1 LDLNNRV
8 LVDKRIERRHH
19 PMPSTD
25 GFNSDDPLPL
35 LLAELKQQDID
46 IGKAWDRAIL
56 TASILGATA
65 TAIFVGILWVGNPA
79 TTLFADK
86 SALQPSTGSAPT
98 IQSTTDA
105 QASTAA
111 QALPPTAEDATT
123 RDETAAATQPAD
135 QKQTENSEP
144 SEALL
149 ALDNDAQA
157 LVVPVQPV
165 QDALGQVAQNA
176 PALVTANAQA
186 PLRPMQDRHVR
197 PAYRAR
203 AEIRPVQNP
212 RKKVRQQPDMAG
224 DFVDGRCGLRD
235 EPPCPPRT
243 RPALLKFDAHRSVAA
258 PARASP
264 AAGLP

>member
-1 LDLNNRV
+1 
-8 LVDKRIERRHH
+8 
-19 PMPSTD
+19 MPSTD

-86 SALQPSTGSAPT
+86 SAPQPSTGSTPT
-98 IQSTTDA
+98 IQSSADA
-105 QASTAA
+105 QASTIA
-111 QALPPTAEDATT
+111 QALPPTAKDATA
-123 RDETAAATQPAD
+123 RNEMAAATQPAD

-144 SEALL
+144 PSEALL
-149 ALDNDAQA
+149 ALDNGAQA
-157 LVVPVQPV
+157 RVVPVQPV
-165 QDALGQVAQNA
+165 QDAPEQVAQNA
-176 PALVTANAQA
+176 PALVTANAQT
-186 PLRPMQDRHVR
+186 PLRPMQKDRHVR

-235 EPPCPPRT
+235 EPPCR
-243 RPALLKFDAHRSVAA
+243 
-258 PARASP
+258 
-264 AAGLP
+264 

>member
-1 LDLNNRV
+1 
-8 LVDKRIERRHH
+8 
-19 PMPSTD
+19 MPSTD
-25 GFNSDDPLPL
+25 GFNLDDPLPL
-35 LLAELKQQDID
+35 LLAELRQQDID

-86 SALQPSTGSAPT
+86 SALQPSTGSTP
-98 IQSTTDA
+98 TDA
-105 QASTAA
+105 QASAAA
-111 QALPPTAEDATT
+111 QALPPTAKDATT
-123 RDETAAATQPAD
+123 RNEMAAATQPSD

-144 SEALL
+144 PSEALL
-149 ALDNDAQA
+149 ALDDDAQA
-157 LVVPVQPV
+157 RVVPVQPV

-186 PLRPMQDRHVR
+186 PLRPMQKDRHVR

-212 RKKVRQQPDMAG
+212 RKKLRQQPDMAG

-235 EPPCPPRT
+235 EPPCR
-243 RPALLKFDAHRSVAA
+243 
-258 PARASP
+258 
-264 AAGLP
+264 